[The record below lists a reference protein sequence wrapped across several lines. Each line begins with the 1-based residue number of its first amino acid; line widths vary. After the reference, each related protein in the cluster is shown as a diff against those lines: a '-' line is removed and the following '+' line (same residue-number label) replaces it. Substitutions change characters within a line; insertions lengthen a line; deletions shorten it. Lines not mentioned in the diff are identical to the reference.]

1 MNIATIL
8 RPRTLAAVAV
18 WLILAVSAYGF
29 AAANVVEQSAV
40 GDGETVI
47 SGYDVENITY
57 DLNATDPSTVD
68 TITFD
73 VVPETGLAVPT
84 TVKFKIG
91 TAKWYTAVHNGTG
104 NSWSY
109 DASGA
114 PIRRY
119 CLHSAAGCGNRPN
132 NTII

>member
-18 WLILAVSAYGF
+18 SLILAVSAYGF

-91 TAKWYTAVHNGTG
+91 TATWYTAVHGTG

-114 PIRRY
+114 P
-119 CLHSAAGCGNRPN
+119 LDVTAFTLLQVVATGP
-132 NTII
+132 TTP